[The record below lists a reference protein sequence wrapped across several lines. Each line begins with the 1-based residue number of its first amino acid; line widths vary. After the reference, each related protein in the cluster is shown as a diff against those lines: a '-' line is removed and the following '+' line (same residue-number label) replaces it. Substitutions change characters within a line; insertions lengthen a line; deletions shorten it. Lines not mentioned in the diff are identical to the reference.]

1 MNVNLAEFK
10 LLGIEVKVHW
20 SFVLVL
26 AFGAFI
32 YGAGPAGWLIG
43 GLYGVLTM
51 LLLFLCV
58 TLHEYGHALTARRF
72 GISTRSILLLPIG
85 GVANLERIQRNPR
98 RRSRLWR
105 PARLSIWCSPCC

>member
-72 GISTRSILLLPIG
+72 GIKGVPETFFIDPKGAITEIVIGPVAGQAQMDKLLDEI
-85 GVANLERIQRNPR
+85 
-98 RRSRLWR
+98 R
-105 PARLSIWCSPCC
+105 PVQ